1 MHVELFGRMVERVR
15 RGETAADML
24 EAGVLDGLGR
34 TFTDPAKFLYDLHK
48 GFWAHHNALMHDIV

>member
-1 MHVELFGRMVERVR
+1 MHVELFGRMVEHVR

-34 TFTDPAKFLYDLHK
+34 TFADPAKFLYDLHK